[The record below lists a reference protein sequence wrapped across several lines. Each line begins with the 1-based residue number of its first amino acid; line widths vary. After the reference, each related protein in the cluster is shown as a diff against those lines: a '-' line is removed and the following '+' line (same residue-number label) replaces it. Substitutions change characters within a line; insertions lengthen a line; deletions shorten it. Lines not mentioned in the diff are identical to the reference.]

1 MELFPPKIKK
11 RSSNL
16 LEFLGIRYNIS
27 DVNLNCLKQIENF
40 EIVVICDDSYSMR
53 CPAINATPFSCMKYT
68 KDSRWDELKKIV
80 SIVIDIATIFDKD
93 GVDIY
98 FLNREPLFNVTRKE
112 ELNKI
117 FNILPEGFT
126 PLVKTLKRVLADKK
140 KILTTRNLLILIAT
154 DGLPYDKTD
163 NENVKKFKDLL
174 KQREKQ
180 NIYISILACTDDVE
194 TIQEMNKW
202 DKKIKNLDIIDDY
215 NSEKKE
221 VIKIQGDKFNF
232 SFGDYIV
239 KALLGSIDPYFDK
252 LDEQKIS
259 KHVTKRSV

>member
-1 MELFPPKIKK
+1 MELFPPKIIK

-16 LEFLGIRYNIS
+16 LEFLGNQYDIS

-53 CPAINATPFSCMKYT
+53 CPATNATPFSCMRYT
-68 KDSRWDELKKIV
+68 KDSRWEELKKIV

-93 GVDIY
+93 GIDIY
-98 FLNREPLFNVTRKE
+98 FLNREPLFNVTKKE
-112 ELNKI
+112 ELNKT
-117 FNILPEGFT
+117 FDILPEGFT
-126 PLVKTLKRVLADKK
+126 PLVKTLKKVLIDKK
-140 KILTTRNLLILIAT
+140 NIILTRNLLILIAT

-163 NENVKKFKDLL
+163 DETVKKFKNLL

-180 NIYISILACTDDVE
+180 NIYISILACTDDEE
-194 TIQEMNKW
+194 TIKEMNKW

-215 NSEKKE
+215 NSERKE
-221 VIKIQGDKFNF
+221 VIKFQGDNFKF

-239 KALLGSIDPYFDK
+239 KALLGSIDSYFDD
-252 LDEQKIS
+252 LDEKKIS
-259 KHVTKRSV
+259 SHIT